1 MNSEKVNN
9 WLQVVGMF
17 GIMASLVFVGFQVRQ
32 TQAIGEGESAAHFLE
47 TVVSARQIFIDNA
60 DVWIRGCMG
69 EDMSAVDEAKFAHL
83 FRAYSQGSFFAWL
96 GSRNNILELNP
107 QDVVYS
113 FAANIHRYP
122 GLAQTNLSFRRG
134 WAVEGMNRNLESG
147 IVFGNAIRARIAELQ
162 KIDPDPKYD
171 VKWCG
176 M

>member
-17 GIMASLVFVGFQVRQ
+17 GIIASLVFVGFQARQ
-32 TQAIGEGESAAHFLE
+32 TQAIGEG
-47 TVVSARQIFIDNA
+47 
-60 DVWIRGCMG
+60 
-69 EDMSAVDEAKFAHL
+69 EAKFAHL

-96 GSRNNILELNP
+96 GAQNNILELNP

-134 WAVEGMNRNLESG
+134 WAVEGLECNR
-147 IVFGNAIRARIAELQ
+147 
-162 KIDPDPKYD
+162 D
-171 VKWCG
+171 V
-176 M
+176 